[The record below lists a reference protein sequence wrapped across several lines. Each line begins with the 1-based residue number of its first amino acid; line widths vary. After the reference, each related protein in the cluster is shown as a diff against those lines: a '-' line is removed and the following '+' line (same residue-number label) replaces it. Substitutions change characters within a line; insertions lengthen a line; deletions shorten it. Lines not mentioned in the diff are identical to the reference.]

1 MIKKEILHFLFFFF
15 IGVLCAC
22 EGTTNKYKGLLQTE
36 KESLVKTEQLFS
48 STPLI
53 IDTNT
58 LNKVEERVHGSGRI
72 LFNQPL
78 FGLYSKEL
86 YFIKAR
92 LQNEDSSLMLHS
104 HFTGFKH
111 TDGVRVV
118 FTKEKNNL
126 LIKIATPKHPFQIA
140 QKKENYFDQ
149 NQNLEVYVELKNG
162 AEDFVQFKIWNVYIN
177 PTGYVKQVYPYLSKR
192 NLMAD
197 SDDLT
202 FYSKG
207 EGLLWGVELTKAE
220 LIKAERKSIN
230 Q

>member
-1 MIKKEILHFLFFFF
+1 MAKKEILNFLFF
-15 IGVLCAC
+15 IGILCAC
-22 EGTTNKYKGLLQTE
+22 EGTTNKHRGLLQTE
-36 KESLVKTEQLFS
+36 EESIAKTQPLS
-48 STPLI
+48 SPLLI

-58 LNKVEERVHGSGRI
+58 LNMIENKVSGSGRI
-72 LFNQPL
+72 LFKQPL

-86 YFIKAR
+86 YFIQAR
-92 LQNEDSSLMLHS
+92 LQNENSSLMLHS

-111 TDGVRVV
+111 TDGIKL
-118 FTKEKNNL
+118 FFIKEKNNL
-126 LIKIATPKHPFQIA
+126 IIKIATPKHPFQIA

-149 NQNLEVYVELKNG
+149 NQNLEMYVELKNG
-162 AEDFVQFKIWNVYIN
+162 AEDFVRFKIWNTYIN

-197 SDDLT
+197 SENLT

-207 EGLLWGVELTKAE
+207 QGLLWGIQLNKAE
-220 LIKAERKSIN
+220 LIKAERKPIN